1 MNASQVHFEFQVN
14 AECGKKRTQILQQIE
29 IKMVD
34 DFADKKISEFMNQG
48 MDNVMEQDPLEGV
61 FSHLANSND
70 ESEGV
75 YSSQEK
81 LSGGRLRQMSQQVKT
96 ILNEAK

>member
-1 MNASQVHFEFQVN
+1 MNATQVHFEFQVN

-48 MDNVMEQDPLEGV
+48 MDVMEEDPLEGV
-61 FSHLANSND
+61 FSHLTNSGD
-70 ESEGV
+70 ASEGG

-81 LSGGRLRQMSQQVKT
+81 L
-96 ILNEAK
+96 